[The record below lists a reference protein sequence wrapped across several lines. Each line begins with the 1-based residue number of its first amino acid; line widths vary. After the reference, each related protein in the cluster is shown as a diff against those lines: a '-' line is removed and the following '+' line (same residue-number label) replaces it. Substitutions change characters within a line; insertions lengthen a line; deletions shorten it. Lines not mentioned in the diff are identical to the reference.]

1 MKDEDKTKHQLISEL
16 AELRQRVAE
25 LEAAENE
32 RKRTEEALRESEEK
46 FRTIMESVNDVIF
59 QLSPS
64 GFISYA
70 SPNVEE
76 LYGYKP
82 EELIG
87 NHLKKTTPMSE
98 VPKVLEALKRILSGK
113 IVKNFEINQLDSRGR
128 IFSMEINVT
137 PVRKE
142 GKIIAVEGVMRDIS
156 ERQRAEEALR
166 KRTYDL
172 AQRVKELNCLYGIS
186 KLVEKSGISLEE
198 IFQGTLDLIPPSRLY
213 PEITCARII
222 LEGQEFRTE
231 YFRETIWKQAS
242 DIIVHGERIGTL
254 EVCYLEEKP
263 EIDEGPFLKE
273 ERLLINAIAER
284 LGGIIERQQAE
295 EELRK
300 HRYHLEDLVKERTAE
315 LTGVNEQLQREIEER
330 KRAEE
335 EKRKLEA
342 QLLQTQ
348 KMEAIGTLAGGIAH
362 NFNNLLMGIMGNASL
377 MLLETDSTHPNYES
391 LKKIE
396 KSVQDGS
403 KLTSQLLGY
412 AREGGYEIKLLS
424 LNQLVKETSDTFA
437 MTKKEITVHQELAKD
452 LSGIK
457 ADQAQIEQVLLNLYV
472 NASDAMPGSGDL
484 FLKTMNVTHK
494 DMRGK
499 HYKVEPGNYVS
510 LTVADTGVGMDKKT
524 MDRIFDPFFS
534 TKGMGKGTGLGLASV
549 YGIVKAHGGY
559 IDVDSEKGHGT
570 TFSIYLPASSEK
582 EVIKDK
588 ELPEKIL
595 KGKETILLVDDEDM
609 VLDADEGM
617 LKALGYKVLLA
628 RSGKEALELY
638 KENKDN
644 IHMVLLDMIM
654 PDMGGRETYDRMKEI
669 DADIK
674 ILLSSG
680 YSIDGQAEEILE
692 RGCDGFIQKPFNM
705 QQLSRSIREILDQK

>member
-113 IVKNFEINQLDSRGR
+113 IVKNFEINQLDSKGK
-128 IFSMEINVT
+128 IVPMEISVT

-705 QQLSRSIREILDQK
+705 K

>member
-113 IVKNFEINQLDSRGR
+113 IVKNFEINQLDSKGK
-128 IFSMEINVT
+128 IVPMEISVT

-609 VLDADEGM
+609 VHDADEGM

-705 QQLSRSIREILDQK
+705 K